1 MTSVQTSTVWLDA
14 ALQRVE
20 TLGKVAAK
28 QIDGDPSSDADR
40 CEALQAR
47 YEVVS
52 QRLLLTTAYFTRQ
65 AEAAERDWKLFSL
78 SAIVLAAL
86 LSVINIS
93 AASALSVDWFK
104 PWLAT
109 TAAILSV
116 VIGALTTLSSTRRWR
131 DRPGSVAAA
140 RDQFFRLTVFVETL
154 WAVISPAR
162 ACTREAY
169 CGGSAVLLF
178 AVEEESSLRTLF
190 NDEKRQPAEAPVID
204 KADKTP
210 AAD

>member
-28 QIDGDPSSDADR
+28 QINGDPFSDKDR

-47 YEVVS
+47 YEVVC

-65 AEAAERDWKLFSL
+65 ADAYERAWTLYSF
-78 SAIVLAAL
+78 SAIGLAAL
-86 LSVINIS
+86 LSVVNI
-93 AASALSVDWFK
+93 AAATEVSPAPIK

-109 TAAILSV
+109 LAAVLSV
-116 VIGALTTLSSTRRWR
+116 GIGASATLASTRRWK
-131 DRPGSVAAA
+131 DRPGSVAEA

-162 ACTREAY
+162 SCSREAY
-169 CGGSAVLLF
+169 CAGSAVLLF

-190 NDEKRQPAEAPVID
+190 NEEKRQPAEAPANNKSE
-204 KADKTP
+204 KAP
-210 AAD
+210 AL